1 MQDLYALQT
10 SVQTRLNE
18 SLTIP
23 SVNKSPQYS
32 RSSLKEREKGVYKI
46 KEREKGV
53 QKIKERENGVY
64 KIKERERDVNKV
76 KEREKGVS
84 LYRNSL
90 LSQPMDVN
98 YSHLY
103 PSLSSSY
110 IDHHRVEE
118 VPNHHHHHPSI
129 PAMKDDDYIEPYD
142 RVARS
147 YSSVTNSLQDPI
159 NLSQSIELPP
169 SGKGSRPD
177 VAIEFGSFRPGVAS
191 EFGSFRPTLQ
201 STGNNARGNSP
212 DYNSKIIN
220 SIQPPTTSS
229 SSGSSSIRYGLIN
242 NPHSTS
248 FKSNVT
254 STTLS
259 PPAVF
264 SINKPPQSIPI
275 HAQVQSLH
283 PNSNT
288 INNNNITTTTIP
300 NSIANS
306 SPNSLSALP
315 IAVASLTT
323 LKNTA
328 NKSTSS
334 SALSIKKSSL
344 GGSKPLPRKSTIS
357 NNNYKGNNIN
367 KGSPSGINTTSNQT
381 TKRSPTFITALTTT
395 SSVDDNMM
403 MSDEEERRSSSVSP
417 DSINDRRMKNK
428 VESSS
433 DISISSDNE

>member
-1 MQDLYALQT
+1 MQDLHALQN

-32 RSSLKEREKGVYKI
+32 RSSLKEREKGIYKT
-46 KEREKGV
+46 KEREK
-53 QKIKERENGVY
+53 GVY

-103 PSLSSSY
+103 PSLSSSSSSY

-118 VPNHHHHHPSI
+118 VPNLHHHSSI

-177 VAIEFGSFRPGVAS
+177 VATDFGSFRPGVAS

-201 STGNNARGNSP
+201 STGNNTRGNSP

-220 SIQPPTTSS
+220 SIQPPTTTSS
-229 SSGSSSIRYGLIN
+229 SSTRYGLIN

-275 HAQVQSLH
+275 HVQVQSLH

-288 INNNNITTTTIP
+288 INNNNTTTTTTIP
-300 NSIANS
+300 NNIVNS
-306 SPNSLSALP
+306 SPNSVSALP

-344 GGSKPLPRKSTIS
+344 GGSKTLPRKPTISNS
-357 NNNYKGNNIN
+357 NNNYKGKNIN
-367 KGSPSGINTTSNQT
+367 KGSSSGVNTTSNQI

-417 DSINDRRMKNK
+417 DSINHRRMKNK
-428 VESSS
+428 VEPSS

>member
-1 MQDLYALQT
+1 MQDLHALQN

-32 RSSLKEREKGVYKI
+32 RSSLKERTK
-46 KEREKGV
+46 
-53 QKIKERENGVY
+53 GVY

-103 PSLSSSY
+103 PSLSSSSY

-118 VPNHHHHHPSI
+118 VPNHHHHPSI
-129 PAMKDDDYIEPYD
+129 PAMNDYIEPYD

-177 VAIEFGSFRPGVAS
+177 VATEFGSL
-191 EFGSFRPTLQ
+191 RPTLQ
-201 STGNNARGNSP
+201 STGNNTRGNSP

-220 SIQPPTTSS
+220 SIQPPTTT
-229 SSGSSSIRYGLIN
+229 SSGSSIRYGLIN
-242 NPHSTS
+242 NPHSMS

-275 HAQVQSLH
+275 HVQVQSLH

-288 INNNNITTTTIP
+288 INNTNITTNTIP
-300 NSIANS
+300 NNIANS

-328 NKSTSS
+328 NKSTSA

-344 GGSKPLPRKSTIS
+344 GGSKTLPRKATISNS
-357 NNNYKGNNIN
+357 NNNYKGNSKN
-367 KGSPSGINTTSNQT
+367 KGSSSDINTTSNQT

-395 SSVDDNMM
+395 SSVDDNMI

-428 VESSS
+428 VEPSS

>member
-32 RSSLKEREKGVYKI
+32 RSSLKEREK
-46 KEREKGV
+46 
-53 QKIKERENGVY
+53 GVY

-212 DYNSKIIN
+212 DYNSQIIN
-220 SIQPPTTSS
+220 SIQPPTT

>member
-1 MQDLYALQT
+1 MQDLHALQN

-32 RSSLKEREKGVYKI
+32 RSSLKEREKGVYKT
-46 KEREKGV
+46 
-53 QKIKERENGVY
+53 
-64 KIKERERDVNKV
+64 KERERGVNKV

-103 PSLSSSY
+103 PSLSSSSY

-118 VPNHHHHHPSI
+118 VPNHHHHPSL
-129 PAMKDDDYIEPYD
+129 PAMNDDDYIEPYD

-177 VAIEFGSFRPGVAS
+177 VATDFGSFRPGVAS

-201 STGNNARGNSP
+201 STGNNTRGNSP

-220 SIQPPTTSS
+220 SIQPPTTTS
-229 SSGSSSIRYGLIN
+229 SSSIRYGLIN

-275 HAQVQSLH
+275 HVQVQSLH

-288 INNNNITTTTIP
+288 INNNNTTTTTTIP
-300 NSIANS
+300 NNIVNS
-306 SPNSLSALP
+306 SPNSVSALP

-344 GGSKPLPRKSTIS
+344 GGSKTLPRKATISNS
-357 NNNYKGNNIN
+357 NNNYKGNSKN
-367 KGSPSGINTTSNQT
+367 KGSSSGINTTSNQT

-417 DSINDRRMKNK
+417 DSINDRRIKNK
-428 VESSS
+428 VEPSS